1 MPAATSGVPS
11 EEQLSTT
18 ITSLTRFQGRSAR
31 TRPIA
36 SASLRVGMM
45 TEILTLPLLSYHQS
59 DDGRLRDKNASTP
72 QVRPAVPTNSASEAI
87 IGTNS
92 SHIHAVPHSETHRLE
107 RNANA
112 TSAAGRVHRPSSSST
127 PREISVAA

>member
-1 MPAATSGVPS
+1 MRAAISGVPS

-59 DDGRLRDKNASTP
+59 EDGRLRDKNASTP
-72 QVRPAVPTNSASEAI
+72 QVRPAVPTTSASEAT

-92 SHIHAVPHSETHRLE
+92 SPIHAEPHSETHSLAS
-107 RNANA
+107 NAKR
-112 TSAAGRVHRPSSSST
+112 T
-127 PREISVAA
+127 